1 MKEYKLLRFEKLSGA
16 SIESDN
22 SGQTPQEARYRKHFI
37 NLETAEVFHITDLQ
51 SRKFKRN
58 KHIDIFTRTYQSP
71 FKKKAVSIFSFVVK
85 ESHYPSISKF
95 LNMLGKKLSRK
106 QILKLGHVWIRDVG
120 EINFERH
127 YHILIA
133 TSRIC
138 DTTFRELF
146 SKKRHSNFDVEFLR
160 NTNGLKS
167 YLIKKDLFASK
178 KQRAF
183 GKSKEFKK
191 AN

>member
-1 MKEYKLLRFEKLSGA
+1 MKEYKLLRFEKLSEA

-22 SGQTPQEARYRKHFI
+22 SGQTPQEARYRKHFV
-37 NLETAEVFHITDLQ
+37 NLETAEVFQITDLQ

-58 KHIDIFTRTYQSP
+58 KHIDIFTQTYQSL

-106 QILKLGHVWIRDVG
+106 QILKLGHVWVRDVG
-120 EINFERH
+120 EINFEHH